1 MLDDCDLNLTHF
13 NKDNYRPTWASA
25 VLDYAALLFKSLLCL
40 SGQTALV
47 NVKII
52 EFKSNQIRRG
62 LAFTDAERATKRQIN
77 KRERG
82 KMFSQLFYERNV
94 KWPTILFSEANYSTC
109 FSNMPILRERENE
122 KKCVCFNYLH
132 LFVPTNNE
140 TVNLVL
146 LQKHDQLLV
155 LKNNT
160 TLFY

>member
-40 SGQTALV
+40 GGQTALV
-47 NVKII
+47 NVKVI
-52 EFKSNQIRRG
+52 EFKSNQSRRS

-109 FSNMPILRERENE
+109 FSNMPILRVTEKE
-122 KKCVCFNYLH
+122 KKCACFNYLH

-146 LQKHDQLLV
+146 LQKQVNYYCWKIIKL
-155 LKNNT
+155 
-160 TLFY
+160 Y